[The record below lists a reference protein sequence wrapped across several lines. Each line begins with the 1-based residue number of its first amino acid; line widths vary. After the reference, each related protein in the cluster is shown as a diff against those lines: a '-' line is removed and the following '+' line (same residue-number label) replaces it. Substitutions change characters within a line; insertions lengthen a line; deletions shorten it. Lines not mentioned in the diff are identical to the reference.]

1 MEEERRRALSDGNL
15 KRFVAFR
22 LFFNAR
28 YYYPVFTLLFLD
40 FGLSLE
46 AFAILNIVWALTIV
60 VAEVPSG
67 ALADVLGRRT
77 LVIIGA
83 VLMVVEMAVLAFMPM
98 DAGLWTVA
106 LFALNRVCSGLAEA
120 MVSGADEAL
129 AYDTLKDKGLEAYW
143 PDALER
149 AVRWTSAAMGFSMLV
164 GAALYDPALPNRL
177 LGAVGIPVELSR
189 ETAMRLPLFLSLLH
203 AFAALYAAWGMRE
216 PAREGAP
223 GAPAARVVGTAFRN
237 VGRAALWTFDHRFV
251 LIVIIGGVALDSVA
265 RQYVII
271 HAEYLRLIDIP
282 VAAFGVI
289 AACMNLLGILF
300 AAVAKRM
307 VRRFNPFQNLL
318 ILTAVLL
325 FGLVGVRFAVPV
337 WGVFFTPFVFAMF
350 TLVAFLQSHYIN
362 REVPSAQRA
371 TVLSFK
377 GLALNLALAAASLF
391 YTLLVA
397 SLRAAQEP
405 ALDEEAAHAEVFMKA
420 LDWFPGYTVALVAA
434 VLLLGRCLIR
444 RLHLVFEKG

>member
-1 MEEERRRALSDGNL
+1 MEDERRRALRHGNL

-67 ALADVLGRRT
+67 ALADVLDRRN
-77 LVIIGA
+77 LVVIGA
-83 VLMVVEMAVLAFMPM
+83 VLMIVEMAVLAFMPM

-106 LFALNRVCSGLAEA
+106 LFTLNRICSGLAEA

-129 AYDTLKDKGLEAYW
+129 AYDTLKKEGLETYW

-149 AVRWTSAAMGFSMLV
+149 AVRWTSAAMGISMLI
-164 GAALYDPALPNRL
+164 GAALYDPALPNRV
-177 LGAVGIPVELSR
+177 LGWLGVPLELSR

-216 PAREGAP
+216 PAREDVP
-223 GAPAARVVGTAFRN
+223 QAPATRVVGTAFRN

-282 VAAFGVI
+282 VAAFGII
-289 AACMNLLGILF
+289 AACMNLLGIFF
-300 AAVAKRM
+300 AAAAKQM
-307 VRRFNPFQNLL
+307 VRRFTPFQNLF
-318 ILTAVLL
+318 ILSTILL
-325 FGLVGVRFAVPV
+325 FGLIGVRFAIPV
-337 WGVFFTPFVFAMF
+337 WGVLFTPFIFAMF

-377 GLALNLALAAASLF
+377 GLALNLALAVASLF

-397 SLRAAQEP
+397 TLRAAQDP
-405 ALDEEAAHAEVFMKA
+405 ALDEETAHTEVFMKA

-434 VLLLGRCLIR
+434 VLLLGRLCIR
-444 RLHLVFEKG
+444 RLHVCFQRG

>member
-1 MEEERRRALSDGNL
+1 MEDERQRALGDGNL

-60 VAEVPSG
+60 LAEVPSG

-77 LVIIGA
+77 LVVIGA

-129 AYDTLKDKGLEAYW
+129 AYDTLKNKGLETYW

-149 AVRWTSAAMGFSMLV
+149 AVRWTSAAMGISMLV
-164 GAALYDPALPNRL
+164 GAALYDPALPNRVL
-177 LGAVGIPVELSR
+177 AFLGIPVELSR

-216 PAREGAP
+216 TPRESVGEAS
-223 GAPAARVVGTAFRN
+223 AAQVVGGAFRN
-237 VGRAALWTFDHRFV
+237 VGRAALWTLDHRFV
-251 LIVIIGGVALDSVA
+251 LIIIIGGVALDSVA

-282 VAAFGVI
+282 VAAFGII

-300 AAVAKRM
+300 AAVAKRL
-307 VRRFNPFQNLL
+307 VRRFTPFQNLF

-325 FGLVGVRFAVPV
+325 FGLIGVRFAVPV
-337 WGVFFTPFVFAMF
+337 WGVLFTPFVFAMF

-362 REVPSAQRA
+362 REVSSAQRA

-397 SLRAAQEP
+397 ALRKAQDG
-405 ALDEEAAHAEVFMKA
+405 AVDEEAAHAEVFLKA
-420 LDWFPGYTVALVAA
+420 LDWFPGYTVALVAV
-434 VLLLGRCLIR
+434 VLLLGRRFIR

>member
-1 MEEERRRALSDGNL
+1 MEDERKRALGDDNL

-60 VAEVPSG
+60 LAEVPSG
-67 ALADVLGRRT
+67 ALADLFGRRT
-77 LVIIGA
+77 LVVFGA
-83 VLMVVEMAVLAFMPM
+83 VLMVVEMAVLTFMPM
-98 DAGLWTVA
+98 DAGTLTVA
-106 LFALNRVCSGLAEA
+106 LFALNRICSGLAEA

-129 AYDTLKDKGLEAYW
+129 AYDTLKQRGLEVYW

-149 AVRWTSAAMGFSMLV
+149 AVRWTSAAMGISMLV
-164 GAALYDPALPNRL
+164 GAALYDPALPNRAL
-177 LGAVGIPVELSR
+177 SALGFSFELSR

-203 AFAALYAAWGMRE
+203 AFAALHTAWGMRE
-216 PAREGAP
+216 PPRGDDPE
-223 GAPAARVVGTAFRN
+223 APAPQVVATAFRN
-237 VGRAALWTFDHRFV
+237 VGRAALWTFNHRFV
-251 LIVIIGGVALDSVA
+251 LFVIIGGVALDSVA

-282 VAAFGVI
+282 IAALGVI

-307 VRRFNPFQNLL
+307 VRRFTPFQNLF
-318 ILTAVLL
+318 ILSAILL
-325 FGLVGVRFAVPV
+325 FGLVGVRFGIPV
-337 WGVFFTPFVFAMF
+337 WGVLFTPFIFAMF
-350 TLVAFLQSHYIN
+350 TLVAFLHSHYIN
-362 REVPSAQRA
+362 REVPSDRRA

-377 GLALNLALAAASLF
+377 GLALNLALAVASLF
-391 YTLLVA
+391 YTTLVA
-397 SLRAAQEP
+397 SLRAAQDP
-405 ALDEEAAHAEVFMKA
+405 SLDEEAAHADVFFKA
-420 LDWFPGYTVALVAA
+420 LDWFPGYTVFLIAL
-434 VLLLGRCLIR
+434 VLLLGRRYIR
-444 RLHLVFEKG
+444 RLHLCFRRG